1 MVVWLMVCVIG
12 LWNGLIVVFGM
23 INSVGLSFMLFDFYL
38 RIGGFCL
45 LVWWVDSVAVW
56 WSCLVHC
63 FVVPFRGFG
72 LQRLVVVAVIC

>member
-12 LWNGLIVVFGM
+12 LWNDLIVVFGM

-45 LVWWVDSVAVW
+45 LVWWVGSVAVW
-56 WSCLVHC
+56 WEL
-63 FVVPFRGFG
+63 FG
-72 LQRLVVVAVIC
+72 SLLRCAVS